1 MPWRGGGSGRMT
13 QQQKQQGEHHRCSRI
28 CSAENC

>member
-1 MPWRGGGSGRMT
+1 MPWRGGSGRMT

-28 CSAENC
+28 CSAENG